1 MCGISGI
8 LPFGGE
14 RTEVLERNIGWMN
27 DAVRHRGPDDAGIWI
42 EPQGRAA
49 LGHVRLSILDLT
61 PLGRQP
67 MATADGTIRMTYNG
81 EVYNYSTLRAEL
93 EALGYVFRSRT
104 DSEIILGAFRQ
115 WGPKAFRRFNGMFA
129 AAFVDMRTNRV
140 YLVRDRLGIKPLH
153 YWNFGGALIFC
164 SEIKGILA
172 SGRMKS
178 EEDLG
183 RLHEFLYY
191 GNTLGA
197 DTFYAGIHRLEPGCY
212 LEFDLE
218 TRACRTHRYWSV
230 TEIAGINDSEGQA
243 VDRVREILDAAVRR
257 QLASDVPVGVFLSG
271 GIDSSSIVALASRH
285 YGGRLRTYTVGFDHV
300 ADAGEQPAA
309 RALAARFGTEHHEL
323 HVGSTDLLG
332 TLCRLIEAHDMP
344 FSDAANVP
352 LLQLCEAL
360 GGETKVILQGDGGDE
375 VFGGYRRYEV
385 LSLARL
391 FQISAP
397 IGLLLNRLMPRGPQ
411 QAARRRLLN
420 AVRHADPAMRM
431 ALLLTV
437 EDETEPPIRVL
448 SREMKR
454 AAALC
459 DPFRR
464 YKEVAATLRTRDPV
478 QAMLLTDLLIILPDI
493 FLEKVDRSTM
503 AMSTE
508 IRVPFLD
515 NDLVEYVAALPARY
529 KVRWGQKKRLL
540 RRALRGIV
548 PDSVLD
554 APKAGFGVPF
564 GDWMRGPLSVT
575 LKELALGR
583 GAPAA
588 SLFDE
593 RALWVVID
601 QHERRV
607 RDHGFL
613 LWKCL
618 QLSLWRELQR
628 SRGRA

>member
-8 LPFGGE
+8 LPFGSE
-14 RTEVLERNIGWMN
+14 RADVLERVIGSMN

-42 EPQGRAA
+42 EAQGRAA
-49 LGHVRLSILDLT
+49 FGHARLSILDLT
-61 PLGRQP
+61 PLGHQP
-67 MATADGTIRMTYNG
+67 MATPDGMVWMTYNG
-81 EVYNYSTLRAEL
+81 EVYNYSALRAEL
-93 EALGYVFRSRT
+93 EALGHVFRSRT
-104 DSEIILGAFRQ
+104 DSEVVLGAFRQ
-115 WGPKAFRRFNGMFA
+115 WGSDAFRRFNGMFA
-129 AAFVDMRTNRV
+129 AAFADMRTNRV
-140 YLVRDRLGIKPLH
+140 FVVRDRLGIKPLH
-153 YWNFGGALIFC
+153 YWNSDGTLIFC

-172 SGRMKS
+172 SGRVTG

-197 DTFYAGIHRLEPGCY
+197 DTFYAGIRRLEPGSY

-218 TRACRTHRYWSV
+218 TRACRTHRYWSPNEV
-230 TEIAGINDSEGQA
+230 AGIDDPEGQA
-243 VDRVREILDAAVRR
+243 VDRVRELLDAAVRR

-285 YGGRLRTYTVGFDHV
+285 YGGRLRTYTVGFDYV
-300 ADAGEQPAA
+300 ADTDELPAA

-323 HVGSTDLLG
+323 HVGGTDLLG
-332 TLCRLIEAHDMP
+332 TLRRLVEAHDMP

-385 LSLARL
+385 LDLARL

-397 IGLLLNRLMPRGPQ
+397 IGLLLNGLTPRGSG

-420 AVRHADPAMRM
+420 AVRRADPAMRM

-437 EDETEPPIRVL
+437 EDETEPPTRIL
-448 SREMKR
+448 SREMQQ

-464 YKEVAATLRTRDPV
+464 YREIAARLPTCDPV
-478 QAMLLTDLLIILPDI
+478 QSMLLTDLQIILPDI

-529 KVRWGQKKRLL
+529 KVRWRQKKRLL

-564 GDWMRGPLSVT
+564 GDWIRGPLSAT
-575 LKELALGR
+575 LKELAMGQD
-583 GAPAA
+583 APAG

-593 RALWVVID
+593 PSLRAVID

-618 QLSLWRELQR
+618 QLSLWRDLQR
-628 SRGRA
+628 SRSRA